1 MTEERLRELEKLH
14 NASYQGEW
22 TYDAQDMFVCHEHLG
37 DQGLF
42 MIATCDKDDGEAIAA
57 AHNAMPDLL
66 AEIRRLQ
73 RENARLRPVFE
84 AAVAVRVD
92 ADYPWYD
99 GWKNYLPPMLKASL
113 PDLCDAVDAAK
124 AKDE

>member
-14 NASYQGEW
+14 NASYPGEW
-22 TYDAQDMFVCHEHLG
+22 TYDAQDMFVCHEHVG
-37 DQGLF
+37 GPGLF

-73 RENARLRPVFE
+73 AEVARLRQVFE
-84 AAVAVRVD
+84 KAGKFVEAVN
-92 ADYPWYD
+92 ADSFED
-99 GWKNYLPPMLKASL
+99 GALYKAL
-113 PDLCDAVDAAK
+113 NDAVSQWTPSK
-124 AKDE
+124 AKEAGHE